1 MISPHRAPAVWC
13 GLFDFEFA
21 AIKEA
26 DGVKRKL
33 SACLLAALL
42 LCGLAACA
50 EAVKSPLERS
60 KIAEA
65 YAEACFAARMEAQGA
80 SDYTITSTTQ
90 AKSGCDPDLYQ
101 ILIDYSEG
109 GAARTYSYVLRLEGE
124 AVVQVGGGTVEEMTA
139 LLIAEAG

>member
-50 EAVKSPLERS
+50 EAVKSPLER
-60 KIAEA
+60 
-65 YAEACFAARMEAQGA
+65 
-80 SDYTITSTTQ
+80 
-90 AKSGCDPDLYQ
+90 
-101 ILIDYSEG
+101 
-109 GAARTYSYVLRLEGE
+109 
-124 AVVQVGGGTVEEMTA
+124 
-139 LLIAEAG
+139 

>member
-1 MISPHRAPAVWC
+1 M
-13 GLFDFEFA
+13 
-21 AIKEA
+21 KQ
-26 DGVKRKL
+26 KL

-90 AKSGCDPDLYQ
+90 AKSGGDPDLYQ

-109 GAARTYSYVLRLEGE
+109 GAAQTYSYVLRLEGE

>member
-1 MISPHRAPAVWC
+1 M
-13 GLFDFEFA
+13 
-21 AIKEA
+21 
-26 DGVKRKL
+26 KRKL

-90 AKSGCDPDLYQ
+90 AKSGGDPDLYQ

>member
-90 AKSGCDPDLYQ
+90 AKKRRRPGSVSDLDRLQ
-101 ILIDYSEG
+101 RRRRGTDVQLCA
-109 GAARTYSYVLRLEGE
+109 AARGE
-124 AVVQVGGGTVEEMTA
+124 AVVQVGEGTVEEMTA